1 MSDAI
6 NSRIDAGVLELG
18 FARPE
23 KKNALTRA
31 MYATLAEQLRESVER
46 DEVGA
51 VLFYGSGDAFT
62 AGNDLRDFLDDPP
75 LDEQSPVFAF
85 LDALANCPL
94 PVVAAVNGLAIGIG
108 TTLLLHC
115 DLVYAGDDATFRLP
129 FVDLGLVP
137 EAASSLLLP
146 RMAGHAR
153 AAELLLLGE
162 PFDAGRAQAFGLLN
176 RVVASTDVIDT
187 ARDAARRLA
196 DKPRTA
202 VRVTKA
208 LLKREAEPVA
218 ARMQAEAAHFA
229 ERLQSP
235 EARAAF
241 RAFLGDDG

>member
-6 NSRIDAGVLELG
+6 QSRIDASVLEIC

-23 KKNALTRA
+23 KKNALTRS
-31 MYATLAEQLRESVER
+31 MYAILAERLTKVAGQA
-46 DEVGA
+46 EVGA
-51 VLFYGSGDAFT
+51 VLLYGSGDAFT

-75 LDEQSPVFAF
+75 VDEQSPVFAF

-115 DLVYAGDDATFRLP
+115 DLVYAGDNATFRLP

-146 RMAGHAR
+146 RVAGHAR

-162 PFDAGRAQAFGLLN
+162 PFDARRAQALGLLN
-176 RVVASTDVIDT
+176 GVVPGADVIDT
-187 ARDAARRLA
+187 AREAARRLA
-196 DKPRTA
+196 GKPRTA

-218 ARMQAEAAHFA
+218 TRMQAEAAQFA

-241 RAFLGDDG
+241 RAFLGDEG

>member
-6 NSRIDAGVLELG
+6 QSRIEAGVLELC

-31 MYATLAEQLRESVER
+31 MYASLADRLRESAEKT
-46 DEVGA
+46 EVGA

-62 AGNDLRDFLDDPP
+62 SGNDLRDFLDDPP

-85 LDALANCPL
+85 LDTLANCPL

-115 DLVYAGDDATFRLP
+115 DLVYAGDDAIFRLP

-146 RMAGHAR
+146 RVAGHAR

-162 PFDAGRAQAFGLLN
+162 PFDAVKAQALGLLN
-176 RVVASTDVIDT
+176 GVVPGADVVDT

-196 DKPRTA
+196 GKPRTA

-208 LLKREAEPVA
+208 LLKRETESVA
-218 ARMQAEAAHFA
+218 ARMQAEAAQFA

-241 RAFLGDDG
+241 RAFLGDES